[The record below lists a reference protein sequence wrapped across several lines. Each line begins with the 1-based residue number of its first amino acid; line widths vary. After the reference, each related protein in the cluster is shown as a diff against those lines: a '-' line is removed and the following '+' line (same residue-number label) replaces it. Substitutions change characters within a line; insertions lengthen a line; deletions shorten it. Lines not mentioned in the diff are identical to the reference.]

1 VTTALGL
8 LTLATS
14 HIVAVRDFGI
24 GAALGVTVDM
34 AVSIVLVPTLL
45 ARVQPDRRMPALELF
60 LIDALRK
67 TAGFATSRPVIVT
80 AGAAVIGVAAMLG
93 IGRLRVDTN
102 HIAFFPPSHPLSES
116 ARVIDR
122 ELGGVYNFH
131 VFLEGAPDSL
141 TDPGVLQR
149 IDRLSTSLAGLP
161 DVRTVVSLAAY
172 VKRTHQTLQDG
183 SPAPAVIPGDAAVIA
198 QELFLFTLNDEGRRE
213 LERVAAGDF
222 SRGTIVVRLPAM
234 GSDLVFERIQAAD
247 ALAATA
253 FAGSAVT
260 ATVTGSGRLHSTL
273 DHHLVQ
279 SQISSFGTAFVAV
292 FAAFVVML
300 RSVRLGV
307 VALVPNL
314 FPVLI
319 VLGTMGW
326 LGISL
331 NVATVMVASVALGV
345 VDDDTV
351 HFMHRF
357 RHQREAGDTV
367 DEAVALAAVIE
378 GRAAATIALVT
389 SCGFAVLMLSEYRP
403 SAWFGGLLA
412 LTMIVALITEILVLP
427 AVLKLVARSHTMR
440 LSPARSE

>member
-1 VTTALGL
+1 
-8 LTLATS
+8 
-14 HIVAVRDFGI
+14 
-24 GAALGVTVDM
+24 
-34 AVSIVLVPTLL
+34 
-45 ARVQPDRRMPALELF
+45 
-60 LIDALRK
+60 
-67 TAGFATSRPVIVT
+67 
-80 AGAAVIGVAAMLG
+80 
-93 IGRLRVDTN
+93 
-102 HIAFFPPSHPLSES
+102 
-116 ARVIDR
+116 
-122 ELGGVYNFH
+122 
-131 VFLEGAPDSL
+131 
-141 TDPGVLQR
+141 
-149 IDRLSTSLAGLP
+149 
-161 DVRTVVSLAAY
+161 
-172 VKRTHQTLQDG
+172 
-183 SPAPAVIPGDAAVIA
+183 
-198 QELFLFTLNDEGRRE
+198 
-213 LERVAAGDF
+213 
-222 SRGTIVVRLPAM
+222 M

-292 FAAFVVML
+292 FAAFVVIL

-378 GRAAATIALVT
+378 GRAAATIAVVT